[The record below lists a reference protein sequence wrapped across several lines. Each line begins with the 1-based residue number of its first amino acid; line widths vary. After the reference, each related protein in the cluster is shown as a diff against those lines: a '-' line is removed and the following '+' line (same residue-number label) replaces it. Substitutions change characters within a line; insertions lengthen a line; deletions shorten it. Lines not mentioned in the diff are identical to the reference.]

1 MKIIYETIELEVR
14 DYVSPECSCK
24 LEDMVN
30 AIEHVVDSTFDPVN
44 NLLKIKVHR
53 GLMRDLKISPEEYED
68 VVSRLSSPG
77 KTVAYVA
84 TNRRLQGL
92 IAIADLIREESKRS
106 SST

>member
-68 VVSRLSSPG
+68 VVSRLSSQG
-77 KTVAYVA
+77 KTVVYVA

-92 IAIADLIREESKRS
+92 IAIADLIREESRRS